1 MAEEKE
7 EEIRRL
13 QRELERILRKRKEE
27 ESAKATS
34 RPCNHTVKKSV
45 ATQTVGDRER
55 QEDSPVEIV
64 SRTAQMKADREFRS
78 AERRTG
84 TSAKQSAILIDERNT
99 PVVLQD
105 MSPVEVTGTERNG
118 PKPSGTVQQSLT
130 SPREGTERERNKRM
144 QSGTVL
150 QEVNPVE
157 VTGTELK
164 ESRQRKMVETRGKG
178 LSERMSFDSPSFLD
192 LGRPALDSVRVNL
205 FGPNR
210 HIEDAGSR
218 FRPQAQTE
226 RNGLRRNGQLREPR
240 ATRPGLGEKRWASL
254 SRRNGESSGDE
265 QGGFTGFE
273 MPQMPAALL
282 ARAATL
288 EKAGKAEQS
297 PGGSQE
303 GWTVDCPQKRG
314 RPERPQADGIRP
326 EKGSAQMQK
335 QVWPEH
341 YSTGQVSKEQQSPE
355 SDEPP
360 ARERRPTER
369 ISAEHLSREQQTTE
383 CLFAERRLTERRPT
397 DGQSLERWSGTY
409 PHEGEGR
416 QRRPVMLTEQRCRQH
431 SLRLTPVTNGEDSP
445 QSPANRLVAEHRERS
460 QKHFRVDLQQGRC
473 EKVGKRR
480 EGSLEED
487 EDGFFTPGT
496 RAHRVWDPARD
507 PLPSSTEQLMELR
520 DTLQLRVQVR
530 GLIKGYTRVTDR
542 VRGLWRVSNVV
553 HLGEMNDENETLR
566 VI

>member
-27 ESAKATS
+27 ESATATS

-45 ATQTVGDRER
+45 ATQTGRETR

-64 SRTAQMKADREFRS
+64 GSTAQMKADREFWL

-84 TSAKQSAILIDERNT
+84 TNAKQSAILIDERDT

-105 MSPVEVTGTERNG
+105 MSPVEVTGTERSG
-118 PKPSGTVQQSLT
+118 PKPSGTVQQDLT
-130 SPREGTERERNKRM
+130 SPREGTETERNKRM

-164 ESRQRKMVETRGKG
+164 ESRQSEMVESRGKG
-178 LSERMSFDSPSFLD
+178 LPERMKFESPSFLD
-192 LGRPALDSVRVNL
+192 LGRRALDSVRVDL
-205 FGPNR
+205 FGSNR

-218 FRPQAQTE
+218 FRPQAQSA
-226 RNGLRRNGQLREPR
+226 RNGQLREPR
-240 ATRPGLGEKRWASL
+240 ATRPESGRKRWSFS
-254 SRRNGESSGDE
+254 SRQNGESSEDE
-265 QGGFTGFE
+265 RGGFMGFE
-273 MPQMPAALL
+273 MPEMPAALL

-288 EKAGKAEQS
+288 EKAEKAERS

-303 GWTVDCPQKRG
+303 GRTVDCPQKRG
-314 RPERPQADGIRP
+314 RPERPQPDGIRP
-326 EKGSAQMQK
+326 EKGSAEMQK

-341 YSTGQVSKEQQSPE
+341 HTTGQVSREQE
-355 SDEPP
+355 SDEQ
-360 ARERRPTER
+360 RSKER
-369 ISAEHLSREQQTTE
+369 ISAEHLSRAQQATE
-383 CLFAERRLTERRPT
+383 CLFAEQRLTER
-397 DGQSLERWSGTY
+397 WSGAY
-409 PHEGEGR
+409 PHEEEGS

-445 QSPANRLVAEHRERS
+445 QSPANRLVAEHRESGR
-460 QKHFRVDLQQGRC
+460 HFRVDLQQGGC
-473 EKVGKRR
+473 EKAGKGR

-487 EDGFFTPGT
+487 RDGFFTPGT
-496 RAHRVWDPARD
+496 RAQQVWDPARD

-530 GLIKGYTRVTDR
+530 GLIKGYTQVTDS

-566 VI
+566 II